1 MSNLPICYI
10 FGAGEHYGP
19 PPVPAPGD
27 LVIAADGGLTYLE
40 QHGLVP
46 DLVVGDFDSLTEKPS
61 SNLKTVVLP
70 KVKDDT
76 DMVAAL
82 REGHNRGYCIFHIYG
97 GTGGRLDHTLAN
109 IQCIADLAQKG
120 CKGYLFDCDTV
131 ITAIHNSTAV
141 QNNSK
146 PNTAIRN
153 DNKSITVIYNDNGKI
168 TFPATAR
175 GTVSVF
181 AHTEVCTGVY
191 ERGLKYPLTDATL
204 HNTYPLGVSN
214 EFTGVNSEI
223 SVRKGTLIVFYPRVS
238 IENL

>member
-1 MSNLPICYI
+1 MQNLPICYI

-19 PPVPAPGD
+19 PPTPVFGD
-27 LVIAADGGLTYLE
+27 LVIAADGGFAYLE

-46 DLVVGDFDSLTEKPS
+46 DLVVGDFDSLPKIPQSGVNTI
-61 SNLKTVVLP
+61 VLP
-70 KVKDDT
+70 KEKDDT

-82 REGHNRGYCIFHIYG
+82 REGQNRGYRVFHIYG

-120 CKGYLFDCDTV
+120 CKGCLFDRDTV
-131 ITAIHNSTAV
+131 ITAIHNDKLIFS
-141 QNNSK
+141 
-146 PNTAIRN
+146 
-153 DNKSITVIYNDNGKI
+153 
-168 TFPATAR
+168 ATAR
-175 GTVSVF
+175 GTVSAF

-204 HNTYPLGVSN
+204 RNTYPLGVSN

-223 SVRKGTLIVFYPRVS
+223 SVREGTLIVIYPKDIKMS
-238 IENL
+238 F